1 MEENLRNKILED
13 HANGITLSDIASKY
27 DISASDLVNMIL
39 KDSLHKNRCQTPQE
53 DIESVVKDDTSSNTE
68 VQEQEPSDTVLTIIP
83 MAQESLPKEEY
94 RPNPNDIFM
103 DLIIFGMDLNS
114 VCFKYNLPE
123 GDVGIILEDIY
134 KEVSDKVAPMDDIK
148 EAIKKI
154 CAEVYLARFN

>member
-27 DISASDLVNMIL
+27 DISACDLVNMII

-53 DIESVVKDDTSSNTE
+53 DTESVVKDDTSSNTE
-68 VQEQEPSDTVLTIIP
+68 VQDGDTILTIIP

-148 EAIKKI
+148 EAIKRI

>member
-13 HANGITLSDIASKY
+13 HANGITLSDIVSKY

-53 DIESVVKDDTSSNTE
+53 DTESVVKDDTSSNTE
-68 VQEQEPSDTVLTIIP
+68 VQDGDTILTIIP
-83 MAQESLPKEEY
+83 MTQESLPKEEY

>member
-53 DIESVVKDDTSSNTE
+53 YTESVVKDDTSSNTE
-68 VQEQEPSDTVLTIIP
+68 VQDGDTILTIIP

-154 CAEVYLARFN
+154 CAEVYLTRFN

>member
-13 HANGITLSDIASKY
+13 HANGITLCDIANKY

-53 DIESVVKDDTSSNTE
+53 DTESVVKDDTSSNTE
-68 VQEQEPSDTVLTIIP
+68 VQDGDTILSIIP

>member
-39 KDSLHKNRCQTPQE
+39 RDSLHKNRCQTPQE
-53 DIESVVKDDTSSNTE
+53 DTESVVKDDTSSNTE
-68 VQEQEPSDTVLTIIP
+68 VQDGDTILAIIP

>member
-53 DIESVVKDDTSSNTE
+53 DTESVVKDDTSSNTE
-68 VQEQEPSDTVLTIIP
+68 VQDGDTILSIIP

>member
-13 HANGITLSDIASKY
+13 HANGITLSDIANKY

-39 KDSLHKNRCQTPQE
+39 RDSLHKNRCQTPQE
-53 DIESVVKDDTSSNTE
+53 DTESVVKDDTSSNTE
-68 VQEQEPSDTVLTIIP
+68 VQDGDTILTIIP

>member
-1 MEENLRNKILED
+1 MEETLRNKILED

-39 KDSLHKNRCQTPQE
+39 KDSLHKNRYQTPQE
-53 DIESVVKDDTSSNTE
+53 DTESVVKDDTSSNTE
-68 VQEQEPSDTVLTIIP
+68 VQDDTTIESKIIIG
-83 MAQESLPKEEY
+83 QESLPKEEY

-134 KEVSDKVAPMDDIK
+134 KELSDRVIPMDDIK
-148 EAIKKI
+148 EAIKRI

>member
-53 DIESVVKDDTSSNTE
+53 DTESVVKDDTSSNTE
-68 VQEQEPSDTVLTIIP
+68 VQDGDTILTIIP

-134 KEVSDKVAPMDDIK
+134 KEVSDKAAPMDDIK

>member
-27 DISASDLVNMIL
+27 DISASDLINMIL

-53 DIESVVKDDTSSNTE
+53 DTESVVKDDTSSNTE
-68 VQEQEPSDTVLTIIP
+68 VQDGDTILTIIP
-83 MAQESLPKEEY
+83 MAQESLPKKEY

>member
-13 HANGITLSDIASKY
+13 HANGITLSDIANKY
-27 DISASDLVNMIL
+27 DISASELVNMIL

-53 DIESVVKDDTSSNTE
+53 DTESVVKDDTSSNTE
-68 VQEQEPSDTVLTIIP
+68 VQDDTIIESEII
-83 MAQESLPKEEY
+83 MGQESLPKEEY

>member
-13 HANGITLSDIASKY
+13 HANGITLSDIANKY

-53 DIESVVKDDTSSNTE
+53 DTESVVKDDTSSNTE
-68 VQEQEPSDTVLTIIP
+68 VQDGDTILTIIP

-148 EAIKKI
+148 EAIKRI

>member
-53 DIESVVKDDTSSNTE
+53 DTESVVKDNTSSNTE
-68 VQEQEPSDTVLTIIP
+68 VQDDTIIESEII
-83 MAQESLPKEEY
+83 MGQESLPKEEY